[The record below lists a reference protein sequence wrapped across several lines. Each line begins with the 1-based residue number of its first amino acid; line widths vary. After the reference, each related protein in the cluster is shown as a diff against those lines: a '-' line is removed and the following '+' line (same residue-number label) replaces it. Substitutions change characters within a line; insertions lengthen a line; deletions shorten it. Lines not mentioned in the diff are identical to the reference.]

1 MARVAT
7 SVQVVVNE
15 FEKGDFV
22 KVKEIGD
29 TLNIRHYPGA
39 ESVVVG
45 EVHPG
50 ECFTIADVKDGRA
63 LLKSHETNRDGWVR
77 VSSRYVEKVK

>member
-1 MARVAT
+1 MTRVAT

-29 TLNIRHYPGA
+29 TLNIR
-39 ESVVVG
+39 
-45 EVHPG
+45 
-50 ECFTIADVKDGRA
+50 R
-63 LLKSHETNRDGWVR
+63 
-77 VSSRYVEKVK
+77 